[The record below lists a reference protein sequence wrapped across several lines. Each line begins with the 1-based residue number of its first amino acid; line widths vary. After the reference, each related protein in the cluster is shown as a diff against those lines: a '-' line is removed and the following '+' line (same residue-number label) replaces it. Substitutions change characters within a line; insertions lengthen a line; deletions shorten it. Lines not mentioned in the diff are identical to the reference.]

1 MNPMQPDVTPAL
13 SFAPMEGITTHVFR
27 RLHAEFFSGVNRYY
41 TPFLTPLKQDK
52 RTPFAFKKRDLTDIL
67 PENNEGLH
75 LIPQVLCNRADAFL
89 FSVEKLLSYGYHEI
103 NLNLGC
109 PMPTVVTKH
118 KGAGFLE
125 DTDDLDAFFEEVFRE
140 LERRGYQPVSSLKT
154 TGAPTEVVS
163 VPSGNT
169 VYLSVKTR
177 LGLRRE
183 EEARELVN
191 VFNRYPFHEVIV
203 HARLREDYYE
213 GAPRIEAFEQF
224 FLASRNPTGYN
235 GDINTVDDY
244 QNLMQRLKSVNV
256 AAIDTTPPSSPGNET
271 AHTLSSVM
279 MGRGLLT
286 NPALAREIKG
296 GAPLKKEELRVFLDR
311 YYEETLRVM
320 PEEGNVLRRMKGLW
334 VYLGNAFTGCDRA
347 LLDLKKAKNRT
358 DYYNAVRDIF
368 RNGTLA

>member
-1 MNPMQPDVTPAL
+1 MQPDVTPAL

-27 RLHAEFFSGVNRYY
+27 RLHAEYFSGVDHYY

-52 RTPFAFKKRDLTDIL
+52 KTPFAFKKRDLTDIL

-89 FSVEKLLSYGYHEI
+89 FSVEKLLSHGYHEI

-125 DTDDLDAFFEEVFRE
+125 DADDLDAFFEEVFRE
-140 LERRGYQPVSSLKT
+140 LERRGYQPARSIDPTKAT
-154 TGAPTEVVS
+154 TDVIS
-163 VPSGNT
+163 DPSGNT
-169 VYLSVKTR
+169 VYISIKTR

-213 GAPRIEAFEQF
+213 GAPRMEAFEQF
-224 FLASRNPTGYN
+224 FFASRNPTGYN
-235 GDINTVDDY
+235 GDIRSVADY
-244 QNLMQRLKSVNV
+244 SDLMRRL
-256 AAIDTTPPSSPGNET
+256 ET
-271 AHTLSSVM
+271 APSSVM

-286 NPALAREIKG
+286 NPALARQIKG
-296 GAPLKKEELRVFLDR
+296 GAPLEKEELRTFLDR

-334 VYLGNAFTGCDRA
+334 VYLGKAFTDCDRA
-347 LLDLKKAKNRT
+347 LLDLKKAKNRI
-358 DYYNAVRDIF
+358 DYNNAVRDIF
-368 RNGTLA
+368 RNGTLT

>member
-1 MNPMQPDVTPAL
+1 MQSDVIPAL

-27 RLHAEFFSGVNRYY
+27 RLHAEYFSGVNRYY

-52 RTPFAFKKRDLTDIL
+52 KTPFAFKKRDLTDIL

-125 DTDDLDAFFEEVFRE
+125 DADDLDAFFEEVFRE
-140 LERRGYQPVSSLKT
+140 LERRGYQL
-154 TGAPTEVVS
+154 
-163 VPSGNT
+163 
-169 VYLSVKTR
+169 YISVKTR

-213 GAPRIEAFEQF
+213 GAPRMEAFEQF
-224 FLASRNPTGYN
+224 FFASRNPTGYN
-235 GDINTVDDY
+235 GDIRSVADY
-244 QNLMQRLKSVNV
+244 QDLLRRL
-256 AAIDTTPPSSPGNET
+256 GT
-271 AHTLSSVM
+271 APSSVM

-286 NPALAREIKG
+286 NPALARELRG
-296 GAPLKKEELRVFLDR
+296 GAPLEKEELRTFLDR

-334 VYLGNAFTGCDRA
+334 VYLSQAFTGCDRA

-358 DYYNAVRDIF
+358 DYNNAVRDIF
-368 RNGTLA
+368 RNGTLT

>member
-1 MNPMQPDVTPAL
+1 MNPMQPGVTLAL
-13 SFAPMEGITTHVFR
+13 SFAPMEGITTHAFR
-27 RLHAEFFSGVNRYY
+27 RLHAECFSGVDRYY

-52 RTPFAFKKRDLTDIL
+52 KTPFAFKKRDLTDIL

-75 LIPQVLCNRADAFL
+75 LIPQVLCNHADAFL
-89 FSVEKLLSYGYHEI
+89 FSVEILLSYGYHEI
-103 NLNLGC
+103 NVNLGC

-125 DTDDLDAFFEEVFRE
+125 DADDLDAFFEEVFRG
-140 LERRGYQPVSSLKT
+140 LEQR
-154 TGAPTEVVS
+154 
-163 VPSGNT
+163 GNT
-169 VYLSVKTR
+169 VCVSVKTR

-183 EEARELVN
+183 EEARELIR
-191 VFNRYPFHEVIV
+191 VFNRYPVHEVIV

-235 GDINTVDDY
+235 GDINSVADY
-244 QNLMQRLKSVNV
+244 QDLLRRL
-256 AAIDTTPPSSPGNET
+256 GT
-271 AHTLSSVM
+271 APSSVM

-286 NPALAREIKG
+286 NPALARQIKG
-296 GAPLKKEELRVFLDR
+296 GAPLEKEELRTFLDR

-334 VYLGNAFTGCDRA
+334 VYLSQAFTGCDRA

-358 DYYNAVRDIF
+358 NYNNAVRDIF
-368 RNGTLA
+368 RNGTLT

>member
-1 MNPMQPDVTPAL
+1 MQPDITPTL

-27 RLHAEFFSGVNRYY
+27 RLHAEFFSGVDHYY

-52 RTPFAFKKRDLTDIL
+52 KTPFAFKKRDLTDIL
-67 PENNEGLH
+67 PENNDGLH

-118 KGAGFLE
+118 KGAGFME
-125 DTDDLDAFFEEVFRE
+125 DADDLDAFFEEVFRG
-140 LERRGYQPVSSLKT
+140 LEQQGYTLSSDS
-154 TGAPTEVVS
+154 AADYVQI
-163 VPSGNT
+163 
-169 VYLSVKTR
+169 SVKTR

-191 VFNRYPFHEVIV
+191 VFNRYPFHEIIV

-213 GAPRIEAFEQF
+213 GTPRMEAFDQF
-224 FLASRNPTGYN
+224 FFASRNPTGYN
-235 GDINTVDDY
+235 GDIRSVADY
-244 QNLMQRLKSVNV
+244 QELMRRL
-256 AAIDTTPPSSPGNET
+256 GT
-271 AHTLSSVM
+271 APSSVM

-286 NPALAREIKG
+286 NPALARELKG
-296 GAPLKKEELRVFLDR
+296 GAPLEKEELRTFLDR

-334 VYLGNAFTGCDRA
+334 VYLGQAFTGCDRA

-358 DYYNAVRDIF
+358 DYNNAVRDIF
-368 RNGTLA
+368 RNGTLT

>member
-27 RLHAEFFSGVNRYY
+27 RLHAECFSGVDRYY

-52 RTPFAFKKRDLTDIL
+52 KTPFAFKKRDLTDIL

-75 LIPQVLCNRADAFL
+75 LIPQVLCNHADAFL

-125 DTDDLDAFFEEVFRE
+125 DADDLDAFFEEVFRE
-140 LERRGYQPVSSLKT
+140 LERRGYQL
-154 TGAPTEVVS
+154 
-163 VPSGNT
+163 
-169 VYLSVKTR
+169 YISVKTR

-183 EEARELVN
+183 EEAWELVN

-213 GAPRIEAFEQF
+213 GVPRMEAFEQF
-224 FLASRNPTGYN
+224 FFASRNPTAYN
-235 GDINTVDDY
+235 GDIRSVADY
-244 QNLMQRLKSVNV
+244 SDLMRRLGS
-256 AAIDTTPPSSPGNET
+256 APSSI
-271 AHTLSSVM
+271 M

-286 NPALAREIKG
+286 NPALARELRG
-296 GAPLKKEELRVFLDR
+296 GAPLEKEELRTFLDR

-334 VYLGNAFTGCDRA
+334 VYLSQAFTGCDRA
-347 LLDLKKAKNRT
+347 LLNLKKAKNRT
-358 DYYNAVRDIF
+358 DYNNAVREIF

>member
-1 MNPMQPDVTPAL
+1 MNPLQSDVTPAL

-27 RLHAEFFSGVNRYY
+27 RLHAECFSGVDRYY

-52 RTPFAFKKRDLTDIL
+52 KTPFAFKKRDLTDIL

-75 LIPQVLCNRADAFL
+75 LIPQVLCNRANAFL

-125 DTDDLDAFFEEVFRE
+125 DADDLDAFFEEVFRE
-140 LERRGYQPVSSLKT
+140 LERRGYQL
-154 TGAPTEVVS
+154 
-163 VPSGNT
+163 
-169 VYLSVKTR
+169 YISVKTR

-183 EEARELVN
+183 EEARELVD

-213 GAPRIEAFEQF
+213 GAPRMEAFEQF
-224 FLASRNPTGYN
+224 FFASRNPTGYN
-235 GDINTVDDY
+235 GDIRSVADY
-244 QNLMQRLKSVNV
+244 SDLLRRL
-256 AAIDTTPPSSPGNET
+256 GT
-271 AHTLSSVM
+271 APSSVM
-279 MGRGLLT
+279 MGRSLLT

-296 GAPLKKEELRVFLDR
+296 GAPLEKEELRTFLDR

-334 VYLGNAFTGCDRA
+334 VYLSQAFTGCDRA

-358 DYYNAVRDIF
+358 DYNNAVRDIF

>member
-1 MNPMQPDVTPAL
+1 MQPDVTPAL

-27 RLHAEFFSGVNRYY
+27 RLHAECFSGVNRYY

-52 RTPFAFKKRDLTDIL
+52 KTPFAFKKRDLTDVL

-89 FSVEKLLSYGYHEI
+89 FSVEKLLSFGYREI

-125 DTDDLDAFFEEVFRE
+125 DTDDLDAFFEEVFRG
-140 LERRGYQPVSSLKT
+140 LEQQGYTLSADSAADYVQI
-154 TGAPTEVVS
+154 
-163 VPSGNT
+163 
-169 VYLSVKTR
+169 SVKTR

-334 VYLGNAFTGCDRA
+334 VYLG
-347 LLDLKKAKNRT
+347 
-358 DYYNAVRDIF
+358 
-368 RNGTLA
+368 